1 MMSTTTRT
9 KATDMPILI
18 ASLALILF
26 ILALPS
32 LALAWGLSEVF
43 DHAWGIDLPFWPL
56 VLVILMLAVV
66 FKSKVDPNRQR
77 KTENDTIIYPRS
89 HPRR

>member
-26 ILALPS
+26 ILALPAI
-32 LALAWGLSEVF
+32 ALSWGLSEIF

-66 FKSKVDPNRQR
+66 FKSKVPNDRQR
-77 KTENDTIIYPRS
+77 KPENEIIAHPRS

>member
-1 MMSTTTRT
+1 
-9 KATDMPILI
+9 MPILI

-26 ILALPS
+26 ILALPAI
-32 LALAWGLSEVF
+32 ALAWGLSEIF

-66 FKSKVDPNRQR
+66 FKSKVPNDRQR
-77 KTENDTIIYPRS
+77 KPENEIIAHPRS